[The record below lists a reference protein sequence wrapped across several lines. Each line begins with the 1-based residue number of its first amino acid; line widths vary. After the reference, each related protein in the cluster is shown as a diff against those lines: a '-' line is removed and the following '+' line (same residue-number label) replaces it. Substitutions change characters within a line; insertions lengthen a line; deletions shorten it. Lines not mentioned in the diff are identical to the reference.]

1 MITYSLAPETIG
13 WHLWLRWV
21 GANILGII
29 LAIVAEAVF
38 WTPLGFLMMSVIA
51 WGFSSGFTSESLP
64 ARIAAMIMFF
74 VVFPGLAGVLALGII
89 GFFQNRVLQGYL
101 PAMRRWTSVSALGG
115 ALAVM
120 ATLGPLIVAAETS
133 AHRSDNQNLLALL
146 ATVDLLIIGIVQWL
160 VMRRTLPRSGWWVL
174 ANVASVLPGAALF
187 LLDLLSIDWV
197 IASVGVLYPV
207 LTGIV
212 LMWLFRSSLTL
223 KPATESRGA

>member
-1 MITYSLAPETIG
+1 MITYSLTPKTIG
-13 WHLWLRWV
+13 WNLWLRWV

-38 WTPLGFLMMSVIA
+38 WTPLGILMMTIIA
-51 WGFSSGFTSESLP
+51 WGFSSGYTSESLP
-64 ARIAAMIMFF
+64 TRIIALIMFF
-74 VVFPGLAGVLALGII
+74 GVFPALAGALAWSII
-89 GFFQNRVLQGYL
+89 GFFQNRVLQRYL
-101 PAMRRWTSVSALGG
+101 PAMRRWTSASALGG
-115 ALAVM
+115 AVAVM
-120 ATLGPLIVAAETS
+120 ATLGPLIVAAEAS
-133 AHRSDNQNLLALL
+133 AHRSDNQNMLVLL

-187 LLDLLSIDWV
+187 VLDLISIDWV

-212 LMWLFRSSLTL
+212 LVWLFRSSLTL